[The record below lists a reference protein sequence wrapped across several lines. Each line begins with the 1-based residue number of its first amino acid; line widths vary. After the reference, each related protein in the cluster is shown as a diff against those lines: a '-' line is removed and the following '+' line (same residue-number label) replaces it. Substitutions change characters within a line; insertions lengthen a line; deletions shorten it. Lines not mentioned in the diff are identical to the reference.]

1 MAAEFSW
8 SGPAGVT
15 FPGVVTH
22 CVIRTAVNLDPAWVG
37 VDGRDLFTGAAGLQ
51 DAHVLLY
58 PEGMV
63 KLNGSAG
70 AIMSRCDGVR
80 SVADIIADIEKTFAL
95 TGIGAD
101 VRAFV
106 AMALERHWLELAP

>member
-1 MAAEFSW
+1 MSELPDTLR
-8 SGPAGVT
+8 PAVAHGM
-15 FPGVVTH
+15 
-22 CVIRTAVNLDPAWVG
+22 RLQWEPAQ
-37 VDGRDLFTGAAGLQ
+37 A
-51 DAHVLLY
+51 AHVLLY

-80 SVADIIADIEKTFAL
+80 TLADIVADLERSYAV
-95 TGIGAD
+95 TGLSAD

-106 AMALERHWLELAP
+106 ALALERRWLEARE

>member
-1 MAAEFSW
+1 MSDVADT
-8 SGPAGVT
+8 GRPAIAHG
-15 FPGVVTH
+15 
-22 CVIRTAVNLDPAWVG
+22 LKLQWEPA
-37 VDGRDLFTGAAGLQ
+37 Q

-63 KLNGSAG
+63 KLNASAG

-80 SVADIIADIEKTFAL
+80 TLADIVADLERTYAT
-95 TGIGAD
+95 TGLAAD

-106 AMALERHWLELAP
+106 TLAIEKRWLEVHE

>member
-1 MAAEFSW
+1 MSEVPDSAK
-8 SGPAGVT
+8 PAVARGL
-15 FPGVVTH
+15 
-22 CVIRTAVNLDPAWVG
+22 RLQWEPA
-37 VDGRDLFTGAAGLQ
+37 Q
-51 DAHVLLY
+51 EAHVLLY

-80 SVADIIADIEKTFAL
+80 TVAEIVADLERAYGVSGLA
-95 TGIGAD
+95 AD

-106 AMALERHWLELAP
+106 ALALEKRWLELPE

>member
-1 MAAEFSW
+1 VSAPPLSA
-8 SGPAGVT
+8 
-15 FPGVVTH
+15 
-22 CVIRTAVNLDPAWVG
+22 RLAVG
-37 VDGRDLFTGAAGLQ
+37 HGMRLQ
-51 DAHVLLY
+51 WEEAQGAHVLLF

-80 SVADIIADIEKTFAL
+80 TLADVIADLERSYATSGL
-95 TGIGAD
+95 EAD

-106 AMALERHWLELAP
+106 DLALGKRWLEIAE

>member
-1 MAAEFSW
+1 MNDLADTAR
-8 SGPAGVT
+8 PAIAHGM
-15 FPGVVTH
+15 
-22 CVIRTAVNLDPAWVG
+22 RLQWEPA
-37 VDGRDLFTGAAGLQ
+37 Q

-80 SVADIIADIEKTFAL
+80 TLADIVADLERTYAA
-95 TGIGAD
+95 TGLAAD

-106 AMALERHWLELAP
+106 ALAVERGWLEVRE

>member
-1 MAAEFSW
+1 MSELSL
-8 SGPAGVT
+8 SVRP
-15 FPGVVTH
+15 
-22 CVIRTAVNLDPAWVG
+22 VIGHGMR
-37 VDGRDLFTGAAGLQ
+37 LQ
-51 DAHVLLY
+51 WEEAQGAHVLLF

-80 SVADIIADIEKTFAL
+80 SLGDIIADLERSYAA
-95 TGIGAD
+95 TGLEPD

-106 AMALERHWLELAP
+106 ALALEKRWLELTA

>member
-1 MAAEFSW
+1 VSELTDASR
-8 SGPAGVT
+8 PA
-15 FPGVVTH
+15 
-22 CVIRTAVNLDPAWVG
+22 I
-37 VDGRDLFTGAAGLQ
+37 AAGMRLQ
-51 DAHVLLY
+51 WEPAQEAHVLLY

-106 AMALERHWLELAP
+106 AMALERHWLELTP